1 MPKTSPNAAK
11 KLSSPTIGE
20 IDAVVIT
27 PKRKIFDD
35 RGAIFHMLRCDEPVF
50 QQFGEIYFS
59 TIYPGVVKA
68 WHLHRNMT
76 LNYFLVVGSVRLVL
90 IDRRVGSP
98 SHNTLQ
104 EIYLDESDSKL
115 ITIPPGI
122 WNGFK
127 GLGHTASIIS
137 NCATEAH
144 DPDEII
150 RIPFNDPSLSYDW
163 SQRHG

>member
-1 MPKTSPNAAK
+1 MKASDMPKVSPQK
-11 KLSSPTIGE
+11 IGE
-20 IDAVVIT
+20 IDSVVIT

-35 RGAIFHMLRCDEPVF
+35 RGAIFHMLRCDDPVF
-50 QQFGEIYFS
+50 QKFGEVYFS
-59 TIYPGVVKA
+59 AIYPGVVKA
-68 WHLHRNMT
+68 WHLHRSMT
-76 LNYFLVVGSVRLVL
+76 LNYLLVVGSVRLVL
-90 IDRRVGSP
+90 IDRREESL
-98 SHNTLQ
+98 SHNTIQ

-127 GLGHTASIIS
+127 GLGDATSIIS

-144 DPDEII
+144 EPDEII

-163 SQRHG
+163 S